1 MKFHSKKIRLSGKP
15 AILLTIAIAT
25 ANLYAFPDFEE
36 AKSSADAGEA
46 DAQAI
51 AATYYAL
58 GWQTEKNPEAAI
70 QYAEQSSRSGNPLGK
85 FRLGAMMRN
94 GEGIPKDEPRGL
106 SLQAEAVKIWSQ
118 DFDEEDPFS
127 LTALGV
133 ALFQGKVLPQDKVM
147 AAKYYKK
154 AADLDFAPAQ
164 YNYAMC
170 AKLGEGIPK
179 DSSLS
184 QKYLQKA
191 AQNGYRL
198 AQEALGMAA
207 DASPSEDQSDSPSI
221 AQTGSLGGALNLAG
235 AAPDAPASAPASQ
248 TTAGPLSGSFSLGG
262 TPSQPASPAT
272 SADNS
277 TKLITVTGL
286 GLTPES
292 AEKQAITD
300 AVKQAVGAYID
311 ANTLVQNE
319 EVVRDRILSV
329 SNGFVKEYK
338 PAAPAKKREDG
349 LYEITIIATVETN
362 QIVQKLK
369 ESNLI
374 KGEVAG
380 QNLWAE
386 ASTKVMNAQ
395 DAVTMLQAK
404 FPELLKSCLTI
415 TPVDAKLMPKVSKDS
430 SGNLVPSTEPVD
442 VSKNVETGEATLTW
456 LFEIGIDK
464 KYYRETLVPLVDQ
477 CLQAITESTPKQ
489 ARMNWKKAHE
499 TIYNDTLYAKE
510 YSRFHF
516 YESIFKDNVLKA
528 DFPNANFDEWPS
540 FPILIKSFSKN
551 LDSCDYIWYQNPKND
566 LHGIFKNQNNQ
577 EGAAPTVLSL
587 ELLDSNAELIA
598 FSKSTTWQPFSF
610 REGLQIIGPYINQN
624 GQFQPK
630 NITLIQ
636 INLPIDSLKDIS
648 KVNVTLEVNEPV
660 FTLKSVNN

>member
-58 GWQTEKNPEAAI
+58 GWQTEKNPEVAI
-70 QYAEQSSRSGNPLGK
+70 QYAEQSSQSGNPLGK

-133 ALFQGKVLPQDKVM
+133 ALFQGKALPQDKAL
-147 AAKYYKK
+147 AAKFYKK

-179 DSSLS
+179 DPSLS

-207 DASPSEDQSDSPSI
+207 GASPSEEQSDAPSI
-221 AQTGSLGGALNLAG
+221 AQTGSLGGTLNLAG
-235 AAPDAPASAPASQ
+235 AAPDAPASAPAPQ
-248 TTAGPLSGSFSLGG
+248 AKAGTLSGSFSLGS
-262 TPSQPASPAT
+262 TPSQPAT
-272 SADNS
+272 ADNS
-277 TKLITVTGL
+277 SKQITVTGL

-338 PAAPAKKREDG
+338 VAAPAKKREDG
-349 LYEITIIATVETN
+349 LYEITIIATVATN
-362 QIVQKLK
+362 QIIQKLK

-395 DAVTMLQAK
+395 DAVKMLEEK
-404 FPELLKSCLTI
+404 LPEFIKNSVTI
-415 TPVDAKLMPKVSKDS
+415 TPLGKDGKPQVATDS
-430 SGNLVPSTEPVD
+430 SGKTILKMDPAILTQDPVTGKANLI
-442 VSKNVETGEATLTW
+442 W
-456 LFEIGIDK
+456 IFEIGLDN
-464 KYYRETLVPLVDQ
+464 KYYKNQVVPVLIH
-477 CLQAITESTPKQ
+477 CFNAISGEKPIEKIARLNARKKELTGDSITNWALPDKYKKLGLKQ
-489 ARMNWKKAHE
+489 IQV
-499 TIYNDTLYAKE
+499 T
-510 YSRFHF
+510 S
-516 YESIFKDNVLKA
+516 DNYV
-528 DFPNANFDEWPS
+528 FDGLEMK
-540 FPILIKSFSKN
+540 IIQSFSKTM
-551 LDSCDYIWYQNPKND
+551 DSCKYLAYSSDAIGCIEFLD
-566 LHGIFKNQNNQ
+566 NN
-577 EGAAPTVLSL
+577 GNFNGLNYACGPYGSYLLV
-587 ELLDSNAELIA
+587 ELLDENNEIISSFRRAC
-598 FSKSTTWQPFSF
+598 WQPFQWS
-610 REGLQIIGPYINQN
+610 RYHSQNISGPILGENT
-624 GQFQPK
+624 
-630 NITLIQ
+630 TLPLILFSETE
-636 INLPIDSLKDIS
+636 IPIDLLREIKQV
-648 KVNVTLEVNEPV
+648 KVSLEVPELKV
-660 FTLKSVNN
+660 KLKSTSE